1 MYLIFSMKDLY
12 QIEGTKT
19 TCSFIRK
26 KREVVKSHQK
36 DVFKPWADCWRN
48 VWILLEPALG

>member
-1 MYLIFSMKDLY
+1 MYLIFSMKYLY